1 MKKVFMSAFALS
13 SLALSTFAL
22 ASCGGSKEAEV
33 KDLDGNSYKIAATED
48 SEAVSKA
55 LGVSWDEAHDL
66 LADMSKSM
74 GTIMNDN
81 DVISA
86 VLRMNG
92 FHKEGFPWTCRDCY
106 TVREFAR
113 DNPYGTYVVGTGSH
127 VVTIIDGNYYDS
139 WRSGDESVIYFWTK

>member
-1 MKKVFMSAFALS
+1 MYVHFNNNPLGRNTVGDCS
-13 SLALSTFAL
+13 
-22 ASCGGSKEAEV
+22 V
-33 KDLDGNSYKIAATED
+33 R
-48 SEAVSKA
+48 AVSKA
-55 LGVSWDEAHDL
+55 LGVSWDEAHDML
-66 LADMSKSM
+66 SHMSKQM

-86 VLRMNG
+86 VLRIHG

-127 VVTIIDGNYYDS
+127 VVTVIDGNYYDS